1 MVEQEKPKYQTLLI
15 LFAVLLWLLTVVIAF
30 LLFLPVADSITR
42 IYAAFWGDT
51 DPIGQA
57 LFLGFSLRN
66 AAMFALAV
74 LYVIGIIGG
83 AEHHSRNFN
92 TPSSWQLFFLTY
104 GILLTIFLFTRYF

>member
-1 MVEQEKPKYQTLLI
+1 MIDNNPNYRFVLI
-15 LFAVLLWLLTVVIAF
+15 LTTIVLWLLSVVLAF
-30 LLFLPVADSITR
+30 LLFLPVLDSIIR

-57 LFLGFSLRN
+57 FVLGVSLRN
-66 AAMFALAV
+66 AAMFVLAI

-92 TPSSWQLFFLTY
+92 TPTSWHVMFLTY
-104 GILLTIFLFTRYF
+104 AILLTTYLFILIF